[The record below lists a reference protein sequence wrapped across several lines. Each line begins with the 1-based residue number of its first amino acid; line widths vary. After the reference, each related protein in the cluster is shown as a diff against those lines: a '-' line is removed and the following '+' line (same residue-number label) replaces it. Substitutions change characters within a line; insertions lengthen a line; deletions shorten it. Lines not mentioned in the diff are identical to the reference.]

1 MNTKNVLVA
10 SCFIHL
16 KHKEHAKYTT
26 YLTTVNPRILLSG
39 PAGSEIYQGMHV
51 KALAKCFEAK
61 LLIFDSQVLLGGL
74 SSKEAE
80 LLKDGIVADN
90 YKPPSIPPA

>member
-1 MNTKNVLVA
+1 
-10 SCFIHL
+10 
-16 KHKEHAKYTT
+16 
-26 YLTTVNPRILLSG
+26 
-39 PAGSEIYQGMHV
+39 MHV